1 MKLIH
6 LVTACAVL
14 TAGCTLGPNYKRP
27 EADLPTG
34 AAAENYNVFTQQNWW
49 TMFEDGVLN
58 HMEDTALKYNW
69 DLKAAVAR
77 VDQAR
82 AEVTVA
88 GANQL
93 PSVSTTGT
101 TGRAGDAQGSGQVQS
116 RAGLTASFE
125 LDLWGK
131 YRRLKES
138 ARAKLLATEA
148 ARDTVRLALTSD
160 VAKQYFTMLMLDH
173 QIEIA
178 QQTVEARQENVR
190 IYQSRYEAGYATEVD
205 LRRVQANLQSVK
217 AQEDTLRLQLSKT
230 ETALAVLL
238 GKSPRAIV
246 EENITRGKHLNELTL
261 VPNVPANLPSDLLE
275 RRPDVM
281 TAEQNLIA
289 ANADIGVARTAYFPD
304 ISLTAA
310 AGYASS
316 ALNSLFGGNSGV
328 WNLGAGLSAPIFE
341 GGKIKAQNEQAE
353 AKYREIL
360 ADYQKTLQLAFK
372 EALDALNSN
381 QMYRQIYDS
390 YLAQTNDMRRS
401 YELTKQQEDAGLI
414 GVTDL
419 LSVEETLLSS
429 EMNLSTARK
438 NELDAVVDLAKA
450 LGGGWT
456 SADIKSADKK

>member
-6 LVTACAVL
+6 LLTACAVL

-49 TMFEDGVLN
+49 TMFGDPVLN
-58 HMEDTALKYNW
+58 EMEDTALKYNW
-69 DLKAAVAR
+69 DLQAAIAR

-82 AEVTVA
+82 AALTIA
-88 GANQL
+88 GADQL
-93 PSVSTTGT
+93 PSISAAGT
-101 TGRAGDAQGSGQVQS
+101 TGREGNARGSGES
-116 RAGLTASFE
+116 TSKAGLNVSFE

-131 YRRLKES
+131 YRRMKES

-148 ARDTVRLALTSD
+148 ARDTVRLTLTAD
-160 VAKQYFTMLMLDH
+160 VAKQYFTLLMLDN
-173 QIEIA
+173 QLEIA
-178 QQTVEARQENVR
+178 QRTLQARQENVR

-205 LRRVQANLQSVK
+205 LRRVQANMSSVK
-217 AQEDTLRLQLSKT
+217 AEEENLRLSIAKT

-238 GKSPRAIV
+238 GKSPRAMV
-246 EENITRGKHLNELTL
+246 EEKAARGKHLNELTL
-261 VPNVPANLPSDLLE
+261 IPDVPANLPSDLLE

-310 AGYASS
+310 AGYASN
-316 ALNSLFGGNSGV
+316 ALTGLFTGNAGV
-328 WNLGAGLSAPIFE
+328 WSLGAGLTAPIFE
-341 GGKIKAQNEQAE
+341 GGKISAQNKQAE
-353 AKYREIL
+353 AKYREVL

-381 QMYRQIYDS
+381 QLYRQMYDS
-390 YLAQTNDMRRS
+390 YLAQTDDMRRS
-401 YELTKQQEDAGLI
+401 YELTKKQEDAGLI

-429 EMNLSTARK
+429 EMSLATARK
-438 NELDAVVDLAKA
+438 NELDAVVDLVKA

-456 SADIKSADKK
+456 EKDIKGTEQK

>member
-1 MKLIH
+1 MKLIN
-6 LVTACAVL
+6 LLTACAVL
-14 TAGCTLGPNYKRP
+14 TAGCALGPNYKRP
-27 EADLPTG
+27 DADLPTG
-34 AAAENYNVFTQQNWW
+34 ADAKNYNVFTQQNWW
-49 TMFEDGVLN
+49 TMFGDEVLN
-58 HMEDTALKYNW
+58 QMEDTALQYNW
-69 DLKAAVAR
+69 DLQAAIAR

-82 AEVTVA
+82 AEVTIA

-93 PSVSTTGT
+93 PSVSAGGT
-101 TGRAGDAQGSGQVQS
+101 TGREGNSQGSGEVQS
-116 RAGLTASFE
+116 RAGLSTSFE

-131 YRRLKES
+131 YRRMKES
-138 ARAKLLATEA
+138 ARAQLLATEA
-148 ARDTVRLALTSD
+148 ARDTVKLTLTAD
-160 VAKQYFTMLMLDH
+160 VAKQYFTMLMLDN

-178 QQTVEARQENVR
+178 QQTVAARQENVR

-205 LRRVQANLQSVK
+205 LRRVQANMQSVK
-217 AQEDTLRLQLSKT
+217 AQEDNLRLQLSKT

-246 EENITRGKHLNELTL
+246 EEKITRGKHLNELML
-261 VPNVPANLPSDLLE
+261 VPDVPANLPSDLLE

-289 ANADIGVARTAYFPD
+289 ANADIGVARTAYFPS

-310 AGYASS
+310 AGYAST
-316 ALNSLFGGNSGV
+316 ALTSLFSGGSGV
-328 WNLGAGLSAPIFE
+328 WSLGAGLTAPIFE
-341 GGKIKAQNEQAE
+341 GGKISAQNKQAE

-360 ADYQKTLQLAFK
+360 ANYQKTLQLAFK
-372 EALDALNSN
+372 EALDAINSN

-390 YLAQTNDMRRS
+390 YLSQTNDMRRS
-401 YELTKQQEDAGLI
+401 YELTKKQEDAGLI

-419 LSVEETLLSS
+419 LSVEENYLSS
-429 EMNLSTARK
+429 EMNLATARK

-456 SADIKSADKK
+456 SQDIKTAGAK